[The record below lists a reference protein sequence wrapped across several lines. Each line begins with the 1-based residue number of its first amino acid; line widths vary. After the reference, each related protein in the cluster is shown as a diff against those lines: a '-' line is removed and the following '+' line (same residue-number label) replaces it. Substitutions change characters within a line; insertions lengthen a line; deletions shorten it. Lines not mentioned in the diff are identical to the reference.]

1 MSSLRRTS
9 VGLNRVGSFKAVKRI
24 LVTLIEVE
32 RETEIVDRQRIRLI
46 QFNRTLKLEDGGF
59 RLFECNEKLAER
71 GVRARK
77 LWVDCFALR

>member
-1 MSSLRRTS
+1 MSSLRRAS
-9 VGLNRVGSFKAVKRI
+9 VGLKRDGSFEAVK
-24 LVTLIEVE
+24 
-32 RETEIVDRQRIRLI
+32 RIRLI

-59 RLFECNEKLAER
+59 RLFECSEELAER